1 MDKVIATFLIS
12 IFTLLCSAQ
21 VCHPTAWLRAD
32 SATLGFPTWTD
43 VSGNALDA
51 TPTSGT
57 MPAAFSR
64 INFNKSFEV
73 GGAETFTLPL
83 GINDSRQS
91 DVIVVYETY
100 DTVNENALWQMQLDT
115 AKRIGQTTRRIL
127 NDNGQITYHPDHLGS
142 RSWITTTNGSSV
154 QHLHYLPWG
163 ETYVDQ
169 KSNRF
174 DGVRYTFS
182 AKEKDSETGLSY
194 FGARYYTSDLSIW
207 LSVDPMSDKYP
218 SLSPYVYCA
227 NNPIKLVDPNGESI
241 SEFDENGNYLRT
253 IKDNWFHNTFYGRKG
268 HIVDDDGNMMHE
280 FSFGDPEH
288 DVQDLKDGK
297 ITKVI
302 FVQEKEIKQMLENSG
317 VFDSKNTAENSGRYD
332 YVLKEGKGKKELDF
346 SYTKIPYQYPEASKN
361 PLITPSSI
369 LFLVDDVAYNHMN
382 FGNFL
387 FGAAGYT
394 LGLSLFELKIGAHYN
409 SIFNSRTN
417 GYSPQFDSPD
427 DQTAIKNGVNY
438 AKQHGY

>member
-1 MDKVIATFLIS
+1 MHVSSTYRPQNQPLPQGN
-12 IFTLLCSAQ
+12 LSA
-21 VCHPTAWLRAD
+21 
-32 SATLGFPTWTD
+32 
-43 VSGNALDA
+43 
-51 TPTSGT
+51 
-57 MPAAFSR
+57 AAS
-64 INFNKSFEV
+64 
-73 GGAETFTLPL
+73 
-83 GINDSRQS
+83 
-91 DVIVVYETY
+91 
-100 DTVNENALWQMQLDT
+100 
-115 AKRIGQTTRRIL
+115 
-127 NDNGQITYHPDHLGS
+127 
-142 RSWITTTNGSSV
+142 
-154 QHLHYLPWG
+154 
-163 ETYVDQ
+163 
-169 KSNRF
+169 
-174 DGVRYTFS
+174 YTFS
-182 AKEKDSETGLSY
+182 AKEKDSETSLSY

-218 SLSPYVYCA
+218 SLSPYTYCA
-227 NNPIKLVDPNGESI
+227 NNPVKLVDPNGESI

-253 IKDNWFHNTFYGRKG
+253 IKNNWFHNTFYGRKG

-280 FSFGDPEH
+280 FSLGDPEH

-317 VFDSKNTAENSGRYD
+317 VFDFKNTAENSGRYD
-332 YVLKEGKGKKELDF
+332 YVLKEGKEKKELDF

-409 SIFNSRTN
+409 SIINSRTN

-438 AKQHGY
+438 AKQHDY

>member
-1 MDKVIATFLIS
+1 MHVSSTYRPQN
-12 IFTLLCSAQ
+12 LLLPQ
-21 VCHPTAWLRAD
+21 
-32 SATLGFPTWTD
+32 
-43 VSGNALDA
+43 GNL
-51 TPTSGT
+51 
-57 MPAAFSR
+57 AAA
-64 INFNKSFEV
+64 V
-73 GGAETFTLPL
+73 P
-83 GINDSRQS
+83 
-91 DVIVVYETY
+91 
-100 DTVNENALWQMQLDT
+100 
-115 AKRIGQTTRRIL
+115 
-127 NDNGQITYHPDHLGS
+127 
-142 RSWITTTNGSSV
+142 
-154 QHLHYLPWG
+154 
-163 ETYVDQ
+163 
-169 KSNRF
+169 
-174 DGVRYTFS
+174 YTFS
-182 AKEKDSETGLSY
+182 AKEKDSETSLSY

-207 LSVDPMSDKYP
+207 LSVDPMSAKYP

-227 NNPIKLVDPNGESI
+227 NNPVKLVDPNGESI

-302 FVQEKEIKQMLENSG
+302 FVQEKEIKQMLENSS

-438 AKQHGY
+438 AQQHGY